1 MIELQMVAIGLIQEQ
16 EAYAMLSDL
25 KISTRLMIMW
35 AFFLAGLVIVGVS
48 GLYSSAKLNR
58 AMQSIH
64 DDRMMP
70 TLHLNAIHTANLNN
84 VLVISRAIADPGGI
98 GQYIQEIDKNK
109 SFIDNEWR
117 KYTAILERDVKDK
130 AEDKILTEKFIEV
143 RRQFFEEGIKPAMA
157 ALRVNNLDEAK
168 RIQNENIF
176 PLIQPLHEALSAL
189 VNMETNE
196 VILAH
201 EEGEALYGKIR
212 SVSIFT
218 ILLSVILGGTFGFSI
233 IRGVNRA
240 VGELRGVM
248 ARMSGGGDL
257 SERAKVYGKDE
268 IGAVT
273 DQFNALLDNMN
284 NLSELKP
291 VFDNLDEGVVFID
304 QQRHV
309 RAINKAACRLLGQDS
324 DAAFNK
330 LCPDIFQGMDC
341 ARECKKNDRCTRMH
355 EAKPEENFQDVSVK
369 RPDNVLVGLRLLA
382 IGLPSKGSLVIRG
395 SDW

>member
-1 MIELQMVAIGLIQEQ
+1 
-16 EAYAMLSDL
+16 MLSNL

-35 AFFLAGLVIVGVS
+35 AFFLVGLVVVGVAGLH
-48 GLYSSAKLNR
+48 SSAKLNR
-58 AMQSIH
+58 TMQSIH

-84 VLVISRAIADPGGI
+84 ALVISKAIADPGDMD
-98 GQYIQEIDKNK
+98 QYIREIEKNK
-109 SFIDNEWR
+109 SLIDNEWK
-117 KYTAILERDVKDK
+117 KYTAILERDIKDK
-130 AEDKILTEKFIEV
+130 AEDKILTERFIEV
-143 RRQFFEEGIKPAMA
+143 RRQFFEEGIKSAIA
-157 ALRVNNLDEAK
+157 ALRANNLTEAR

-176 PLIQPLHEALSAL
+176 PLISPLHEALSAL

-201 EEGEALYGKIR
+201 EEGESLYSKIR
-212 SVSIFT
+212 LVSIFT
-218 ILLSVILGGTFGFSI
+218 ILFSVILGGAFGFSI

-248 ARMSGGGDL
+248 ARISGEGDL

-273 DQFNALLDNMN
+273 DQFNVLLDNIN

-291 VFDNLDEGVVFID
+291 VLDNLEEGVVFID

-309 RAINKAACRLLGQDS
+309 MAINKAACQLLGQNS
-324 DAAFNK
+324 DTVINK

-341 ARECKKNDRCTRMH
+341 ARDCKKNDRCTRMH
-355 EAKPEENFQDVSVK
+355 GTKQEENFQDVSVK
-369 RPDNVLVGLRLLA
+369 RPDDVLVSLRMIAL
-382 IGLPSKGSLVIRG
+382 GLPSKGSLLFRG

>member
-1 MIELQMVAIGLIQEQ
+1 
-16 EAYAMLSDL
+16 
-25 KISTRLMIMW
+25 MIMW
-35 AFFLAGLVIVGVS
+35 VFFLVGLVVVGVA

-58 AMQSIH
+58 VMQSIH

-84 VLVISRAIADPGGI
+84 VLVISKAIADPGNI
-98 GQYIQEIDKNK
+98 EQYIQEIEKNK
-109 SFIDNEWR
+109 SLIDNEWR
-117 KYTAILERDVKDK
+117 KYAAILERDVKDK

-143 RRQFFEEGIKPAMA
+143 RRQFFENGIKPAMA
-157 ALRVNNLDEAK
+157 ALRANNLDEVK
-168 RIQNENIF
+168 RIQKENIF
-176 PLIQPLHEALSAL
+176 PLISPLHEALSAL

-201 EEGEALYGKIR
+201 EEGETLYGKIR

-218 ILLSVILGGTFGFSI
+218 ILFSVMLGGAFGFSI

-248 ARMSGGGDL
+248 ARMSGDGDL
-257 SERAKVYGKDE
+257 SARAKVYGKDE

-273 DQFNALLDNMN
+273 DQFNALFDNMN

-304 QQRHV
+304 QRRHV
-309 RAINKAACRLLGQDS
+309 MAINKAACQLLGQNS
-324 DAAFNK
+324 DTVIDK

-341 ARECKKNDRCTRMH
+341 ARDCKKNDRCTRMH
-355 EAKPEENFQDVSVK
+355 EARQEENFQDVSVK
-369 RPDNVLVGLRLLA
+369 RPDDVLVSLRMIAL
-382 IGLPSKGSLVIRG
+382 GLPSKGSLLFRG